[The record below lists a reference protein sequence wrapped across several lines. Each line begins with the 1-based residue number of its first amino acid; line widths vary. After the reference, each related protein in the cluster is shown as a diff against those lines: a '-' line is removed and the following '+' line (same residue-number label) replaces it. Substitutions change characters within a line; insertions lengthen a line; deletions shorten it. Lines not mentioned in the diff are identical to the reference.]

1 MRVMINMNNSIIIT
15 DMQQIDK
22 ENLKLFGE
30 RVRKIRISKSNSLNK
45 IAFSHDGVTS
55 ATLSRIE
62 NGLVDF
68 KFSTLIRLAQTL
80 DMSLLELFGDYKFK
94 NPTNDN

>member
-1 MRVMINMNNSIIIT
+1 MNKIDYSIIIT
-15 DMQQIDK
+15 YMQHFNE

-30 RVRKIRISKSNSLNK
+30 MIQEMRKKKSSSLNK

-62 NGLVDF
+62 NGQVDF
-68 KFSTLIRLAQTL
+68 KFSTLIKLANTL
-80 DMSLLELFGDYKFK
+80 DISLVELFKNYKYK
-94 NPTNDN
+94 NLNEDT